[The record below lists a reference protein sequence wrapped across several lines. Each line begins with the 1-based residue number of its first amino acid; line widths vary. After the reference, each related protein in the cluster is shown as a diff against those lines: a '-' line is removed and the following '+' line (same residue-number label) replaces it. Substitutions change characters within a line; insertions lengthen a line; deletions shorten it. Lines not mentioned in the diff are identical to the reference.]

1 MSPWTSF
8 SERSWRLHAPQ
19 SKLKILLKCIT
30 SFLIFLKGCLQKLL
44 YYCILNSGLLL
55 LMNLEPYQ
63 RGGPD
68 SSDHFQR
75 VPIIDVSVISTN
87 IKRLSTIESA
97 IRSLLKCLGEKK
109 QKISE
114 VSKFMEK
121 VVEKNSFFDFK
132 PMGKSRGEIHQSFIS
147 IKKTIYGGLIV
158 TSS

>member
-8 SERSWRLHAPQ
+8 SERSWRLLLNHVW
-19 SKLKILLKCIT
+19 IIFLKCIT
-30 SFLIFLKGCLQKLL
+30 SFFIFLKGCLQKLL
-44 YYCILNSGLLL
+44 YYCILNSGL

-109 QKISE
+109 QKFSE

-147 IKKTIYGGLIV
+147 IKKHLWLIV